1 MTTNDILKAMINE
14 GATVKV
20 LRFRK
25 ETWEL
30 EKKDGSTVRLR
41 SNSASAAVRGSDFKI
56 IEQTITSST
65 YAWRPV
71 R

>member
-1 MTTNDILKAMINE
+1 MINE

-25 ETWEL
+25 EIWEL
-30 EKKDGSTVRLR
+30 VKNDGSTVRLR
-41 SNSASAAVRGSDFKI
+41 SNSAYAAVRGSNFKI
-56 IEQTITSST
+56 IEQTASSST